1 MHQINE
7 VIQIK
12 RYEEYENIDDFII
25 ESRRFI
31 GERITNLRMEN
42 GISEYKLSK
51 SIGKNDGYIQKIS
64 SGKSLPSMEA
74 FIDICAYFKISPEE
88 FFMGPEEEI
97 AEDSRFNNS
106 DIDFVKKLKYL
117 DEDEICV
124 LKQLVKQ
131 FLKYKS

>member
-51 SIGKNDGYIQKIS
+51 SIGKNG
-64 SGKSLPSMEA
+64 
-74 FIDICAYFKISPEE
+74 F
-88 FFMGPEEEI
+88 
-97 AEDSRFNNS
+97 
-106 DIDFVKKLKYL
+106 
-117 DEDEICV
+117 
-124 LKQLVKQ
+124 
-131 FLKYKS
+131 

>member
-51 SIGKNDGYIQKIS
+51 SIGKN
-64 SGKSLPSMEA
+64 
-74 FIDICAYFKISPEE
+74 
-88 FFMGPEEEI
+88 
-97 AEDSRFNNS
+97 
-106 DIDFVKKLKYL
+106 
-117 DEDEICV
+117 
-124 LKQLVKQ
+124 
-131 FLKYKS
+131 

>member
-12 RYEEYENIDDFII
+12 RYGEYENIDDFII

-74 FIDICAYFKISPEE
+74 FIDICAYFKRFYNKCWGVTSKGVIQPTL
-88 FFMGPEEEI
+88 FFG
-97 AEDSRFNNS
+97 
-106 DIDFVKKLKYL
+106 K
-117 DEDEICV
+117 
-124 LKQLVKQ
+124 
-131 FLKYKS
+131 